1 MKLESILL
9 TSDLSEESLR
19 AFAPVASLARAH
31 GARLLLLHVVE
42 DVPVVPYGAPLTG
55 PLPTLDPGAMAAGA
69 KEAIDRQRELL
80 GDVPVECLVVPSTN
94 AAETIVEIANQR
106 GVDMI
111 ALSSHGRTGLR
122 RLVLGSV
129 TEAVVRHS
137 HVPVL
142 VFPPPA

>member
-1 MKLESILL
+1 MKLATILL

-19 AFAPVASLARAH
+19 AFAPVAGLARAS
-31 GARLLLLHVVE
+31 GARILVLHVVE

-55 PLPTLDPGAMAAGA
+55 PLPTFDPSAMAAGA
-69 KEAIDRQRELL
+69 KEALDRQCEHLTGL
-80 GDVPVECLVVPSTN
+80 VVEPLVVPSTN
-94 AAETIVEIANQR
+94 AAETIVEVASQR
-106 GVDMI
+106 GADMI

-142 VFPPPA
+142 VFPPPV